1 MAVLQ
6 VEQRI
11 RNTGR
16 GSDYFGVCECC
27 GDDVATT
34 HVREERTRG
43 IVAPTALRSGRIG
56 TSSSMAI

>member
-16 GSDYFGVCECC
+16 GSDYFGVCASAAVMTSQPPTSAKS
-27 GDDVATT
+27 GQ
-34 HVREERTRG
+34 G

>member
-27 GDDVATT
+27 GDDVAPPTSAKSGQ
-34 HVREERTRG
+34 G